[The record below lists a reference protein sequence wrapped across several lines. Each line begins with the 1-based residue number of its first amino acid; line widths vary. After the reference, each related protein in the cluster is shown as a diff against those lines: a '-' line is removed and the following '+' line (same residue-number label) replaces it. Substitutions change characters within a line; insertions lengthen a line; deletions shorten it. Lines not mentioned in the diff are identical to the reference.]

1 MGNTESSDGSA
12 TDSEIKEIVTGANE
26 LYERIENG
34 GVSGAAECAT
44 LPRIGGCG
52 CAMLG
57 GLDAMDKYNNSVY
70 SREKEELIQKLAKE
84 VGPLFNLKGLEKKS
98 PAEIHK
104 EFKKHIPAN
113 WTVAA
118 KHQNISCE
126 KLAAGINNVYGREL
140 ISRHLAP

>member
-34 GVSGAAECAT
+34 GVSGAAEGAT

-70 SREKEELIQKLAKE
+70 SREKEE
-84 VGPLFNLKGLEKKS
+84 
-98 PAEIHK
+98 
-104 EFKKHIPAN
+104 
-113 WTVAA
+113 
-118 KHQNISCE
+118 
-126 KLAAGINNVYGREL
+126 
-140 ISRHLAP
+140 